1 MSGWGKPDLA
11 VLKRRE
17 RTEVAPLLEFALPG
31 LCVERALYA
40 EPTAPG
46 EPLGA

>member
-1 MSGWGKPDLA
+1 MPGRGKLDLA
-11 VLKRRE
+11 VLKRLK

-31 LCVERALYA
+31 LHVERALYA